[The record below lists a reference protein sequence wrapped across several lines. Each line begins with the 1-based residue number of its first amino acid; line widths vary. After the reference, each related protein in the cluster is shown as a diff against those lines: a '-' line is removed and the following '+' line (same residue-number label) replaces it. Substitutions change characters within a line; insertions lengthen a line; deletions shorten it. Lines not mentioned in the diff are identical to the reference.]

1 MARILIADD
10 ALFMRMVYR
19 QILERNGHEIAGEAE
34 NGEEAVELYRATK
47 PDLVLLDLTMPGMPG
62 LAALETI
69 MADDALAKVVIASA
83 MSQEVFVSKSIAM
96 GAKAYLN
103 KPIKENVLINA
114 IETVLRA

>member
-19 QILERNGHEIAGEAE
+19 QMLERNGHEVAGEAE
-34 NGEEAVELYRATK
+34 DGEEAVELFRATK

-62 LAALETI
+62 LEALEI
-69 MADDALAKVVIASA
+69 MMSDDPMARVVIASA
-83 MSQEVFVSKSIAM
+83 MSQDYFVSTSIAK